1 MRGLPTLIRAQKWRV
16 DAMRREIGELEGVL
30 VQRRAEAIRL
40 EEEVVEEQKRAAG
53 DPVGLWAYAGGYA
66 AGVIV
71 RREEAARAIAAAE
84 AEVAERRAV
93 LAELFAELKRY
104 EIVRDRLAARE
115 AQEAARRDAIVLD
128 ELAIEMYR
136 RREA

>member
-30 VQRRAEAIRL
+30 AQRRAEAVRL

-66 AGVIV
+66 AGVIH

-104 EIVRDRLAARE
+104 EIVRDRQAARE
-115 AQEAARRDAIVLD
+115 AQEEARRDAIALD
-128 ELAIEMYR
+128 ELSIEIYR

>member
-16 DAMRREIGELEGVL
+16 DAMRREIGELEGIL
-30 VQRRAEAIRL
+30 AQRRADAVHL
-40 EEEVVEEQKRAAG
+40 EEEVVEEQQRAAG

-66 AGVIV
+66 AGVII
-71 RREEAARAIAAAE
+71 RREEAARAIAEAE
-84 AEVAERRAV
+84 AELASRRAV

-104 EIVRDRLAARE
+104 EIVRDRQAARE
-115 AQEAARRDAIVLD
+115 AQEAARRDAIALD
-128 ELAIEMYR
+128 ELSIEIHR

>member
-16 DAMRREIGELEGVL
+16 DAMRREIGELEGL
-30 VQRRAEAIRL
+30 LAQRRAEAIRL

-71 RREEAARAIAAAE
+71 RRAAAARAIAAAE

-104 EIVRDRLAARE
+104 EIVRDRLDARE
-115 AQEAARRDAIVLD
+115 AQEAARRDAIALD
-128 ELAIEMYR
+128 ELSIEMYR